1 MLTISSKEIFLY
13 LMIFCLIT
21 FWTNFVAIPSEQD
34 KGLESLS
41 EIIGRQKQ
49 MASGIS
55 TEIDLQ
61 NGK

>member
-1 MLTISSKEIFLY
+1 
-13 LMIFCLIT
+13 MIFCLIT